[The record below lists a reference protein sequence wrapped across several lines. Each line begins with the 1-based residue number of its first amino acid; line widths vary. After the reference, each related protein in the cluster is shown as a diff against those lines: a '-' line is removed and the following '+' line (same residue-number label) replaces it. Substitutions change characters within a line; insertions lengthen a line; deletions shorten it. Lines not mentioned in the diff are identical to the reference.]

1 MLWPIAMCRGLLGG
15 IGPEITAG
23 HVPRFSEH
31 VVGGKRYSSGTPV
44 GTGRISNPGSSIS
57 DSGERSSG
65 RTVRKR
71 HLDKVYDW

>member
-1 MLWPIAMCRGLLGG
+1 MCRGLLGG

-57 DSGERSSG
+57 DFWRAKFRADGQEEAP
-65 RTVRKR
+65 
-71 HLDKVYDW
+71 